1 MPVNLMQGKLDGDDG
16 NKNEKKSNSIDLTL
30 EKKLTNKPDI
40 NSPEKHPQVK
50 EIKVKVP
57 SDIKLDNSESSGGSL
72 KIVAGI
78 VMLLMVSTGVL
89 LFLLNSESQDLRGSV
104 NVLPETNSAQIVDDI
119 LAEDFSN
126 QANQNATE
134 TEQVQVE
141 EGTTNSTVPEQNDL
155 SSSETNEQIEVEEN
169 NADEPIIIDTSSIIG
184 QAETEDTPTDTMNV
198 DLPTNTSTTSNE
210 EIIQD
215 YNIQSSAAVTEELLT
230 EESTNTNNDFT
241 PVDTQSNETVME
253 EVSESEEIQGE
264 TGPGLWVSVIVASI
278 LSYAYARRDE
288 RQLG

>member
-40 NSPEKHPQVK
+40 NSPEKQPQVK